1 MRRSEILLIALLVVP
16 FTVLMTRAFILQ
28 VIQHRSHREYVESLR
43 VHVRSIEAPRGRIL
57 SRDGAVL
64 AWDEE
69 ELVAHATLATDFQ
82 EVEKIVGSERKI
94 ELILSGRL
102 KVKEAEAIKLQQVG
116 VYIEKKYVRKYRGT
130 AAHVVGYVDASRN
143 GVTGVEKQYDALL
156 RGKPGYEL
164 VSVSPSGKIL
174 GRLLTSTP
182 LPGNDLVLTI
192 DSRLQEYVE
201 TLLRRSNRR
210 GTILVQSVNGEILAL
225 ASHPSFDPNILT
237 QGVEP
242 REWNL
247 LASDPQ
253 APLLNR
259 AISAL
264 YPVGSV
270 IKPLYAVAYLEQFNQ
285 NDMIVNCPGYY
296 EYRTSAGTVAGVYKD
311 WYIAGHGLTDLRKA
325 LRVSCNVFF
334 YQLALKLGI
343 EEMKA
348 WAEKFKVSHPTGID
362 LPGEVEGLFPDPAWK
377 QRRFR
382 EPWYPG
388 DTILCGIGQGFIL
401 LTPIQILNFFNALAN
416 KGTCYT
422 PHVLLQIFE
431 PNTRTTEQVQPSISL
446 TVQIAPETWSFLTN
460 ALVDVVEHGDGPSD
474 EGTAYQAFKDVR
486 FKVAGKTGTA
496 EIGKA
501 GQRPHSWFAGF
512 SPVDKPQVV
521 ITVLLENAG
530 SGGEAAAPMARK
542 ILEYYW
548 ELKR

>member
-1 MRRSEILLIALLVVP
+1 MKRSEILLRVLLVVP
-16 FTVLMTRAFILQ
+16 FTVLMARAFVLQ
-28 VIQHRSHREYVESLR
+28 VIQYKSHREYVESLR
-43 VHVRSIEAPRGRIL
+43 VHVRNIEAPRGRIL
-57 SRDGAVL
+57 SRDGVVL

-82 EVEKIVGSERKI
+82 EVEKIVGPERKI
-94 ELILSGRL
+94 ELVLSGRL
-102 KVKEAEAIKLQQVG
+102 KVTEAEAIKLQQVG
-116 VYIEKKYVRKYRGT
+116 VYIEKKYIRKYRGT
-130 AAHVVGYVDASRN
+130 AAHVVGYVDVSRS
-143 GVTGVEKQYDALL
+143 GVAGVEKQYDALL

-192 DSRLQEYVE
+192 DSRLQEYAE
-201 TLLRRSNRR
+201 ILLRRSNRR
-210 GTILVQSVNGEILAL
+210 GTILIQSVNGEILAL

-259 AISAL
+259 AINAL

-270 IKPLYAVAYLEQFNQ
+270 IKPLYAVAYLEKFDQ
-285 NDMIVNCPGYY
+285 NDLIVNCPGYY

-348 WAEKFKVSHPTGID
+348 WAEKFRVSHSTGID
-362 LPGEVEGLFPDPAWK
+362 LPGEVEGLFPDPTWK
-377 QRRFR
+377 QKRFR

-401 LTPIQILNFFNALAN
+401 LTPIQILNLFNTLAN
-416 KGTCYT
+416 KGVCYT
-422 PHVLLQIFE
+422 PHVLLQILE
-431 PNTRTTEQVQPSISL
+431 PNTRSTEQVQPSISL
-446 TVQIAPETWSFLTN
+446 AVQITPETWSFLTS
-460 ALVDVVEHGDGPSD
+460 ALIDVVEHGDGPSD
-474 EGTAYQAFKDVR
+474 EGTAYQAFKGIR

-496 EIGKA
+496 EVGKT

-512 SPVDKPQVV
+512 SPADKPQVV

-530 SGGEAAAPMARK
+530 SGSEAAAPMARR

>member
-1 MRRSEILLIALLVVP
+1 MKRSEILLRVLLIVP
-16 FTVLMTRAFILQ
+16 FTVLMARAFILQ
-28 VIQHRSHREYVESLR
+28 VIQYKSHREYIESLR

-57 SRDGAVL
+57 SRDGVLL

-102 KVKEAEAIKLQQVG
+102 KVTEAEAIKLQQAG
-116 VYIEKKYVRKYRGT
+116 VYIEKKYMRKYKGT
-130 AAHVVGYVDASRN
+130 AAHVVGYVDVSRS
-143 GVTGVEKQYDALL
+143 GVSGVEKQYDALL

-192 DSRLQEYVE
+192 DSRLQEYAE

-210 GTILVQSVNGEILAL
+210 GTILVQSVNGEVLAL

-270 IKPLYAVAYLEQFNQ
+270 IKPLYAVAYVEKFGQ
-285 NDMIVNCPGYY
+285 NDLIVNCPGYY
-296 EYRTSAGTVAGVYKD
+296 EYKTSTGTVAGVYKD

-348 WAEKFKVSHPTGID
+348 WAEKFRVSYPTGID
-362 LPGEVEGLFPDPAWK
+362 LPGEVEGLFPDPTWK

-401 LTPIQILNFFNALAN
+401 LTPIQVLNFFNTLAN

-422 PHVLLQIFE
+422 PHVLLQILE
-431 PNTRTTEQVQPSISL
+431 PNTRSTEQVQPSISL
-446 TVQIAPETWSFLTN
+446 AVQIAPETWSFLTN
-460 ALVDVVEHGDGPSD
+460 ALIDVVEHGDGPSD
-474 EGTAYQAFKDVR
+474 EGTAYQAFKGFR

-496 EIGKA
+496 EVGKA

-512 SPVDKPQVV
+512 SPADKPQVV